1 MNIEAQRKNRHG
13 EIAEDSH
20 RVCVII
26 PDCEYN
32 EIRGLLSGQ
41 RPTVSSVVREFITVG
56 LQAERAKNERA
67 KDQSASGID
76 AN

>member
-1 MNIEAQRKNRHG
+1 MDAKAQQKSRHG

-56 LQAERAKNERA
+56 LQSERAKNERTQD
-67 KDQSASGID
+67 KPSSGIN
-76 AN
+76 AR

>member
-1 MNIEAQRKNRHG
+1 MSAKAQQNSRHG
-13 EIAEDSH
+13 KIAEDSH

-32 EIRGLLSGQ
+32 EIRGLLSGR
-41 RPTVSSVVREFITVG
+41 RPTVYSVVREFITVG

-67 KDQSASGID
+67 KD
-76 AN
+76 

>member
-1 MNIEAQRKNRHG
+1 MKARAQHKSRHG

>member
-1 MNIEAQRKNRHG
+1 MNTEARQKNRHG

-32 EIRGLLSGQ
+32 EIRGLVSGQ
-41 RPTVSSVVREFITVG
+41 RPTGSSVVREFITVG

-76 AN
+76 AH

>member
-1 MNIEAQRKNRHG
+1 MNTEAQQKNRHG

-67 KDQSASGID
+67 KEQSASGIGSH
-76 AN
+76 

>member
-1 MNIEAQRKNRHG
+1 MDSKAQQKSRHG

-41 RPTVSSVVREFITVG
+41 RPTVSSVVREFITIG
-56 LQAERAKNERA
+56 LQSERAKSERTQD
-67 KDQSASGID
+67 KPSSGID
-76 AN
+76 AH

>member
-1 MNIEAQRKNRHG
+1 MNTKAQQKNRHG

-26 PDCEYN
+26 PDCEYK

-41 RPTVSSVVREFITVG
+41 RPTISSVVREFITVG

-76 AN
+76 AH

>member
-1 MNIEAQRKNRHG
+1 MNTEARQKNRHG

-26 PDCEYN
+26 PYCEYN

-76 AN
+76 SH

>member
-1 MNIEAQRKNRHG
+1 MKDRAQQKSRHG

-26 PDCEYN
+26 PDFEYRD
-32 EIRGLLSGQ
+32 ICGLLSGR
-41 RPTVSSVVREFITVG
+41 RPTVSSIVREFITVG
-56 LQAERAKNERA
+56 LQAERAKNERT

-76 AN
+76 SH

>member
-1 MNIEAQRKNRHG
+1 MNTEARQRNRHG

-26 PDCEYN
+26 PDCEYK
-32 EIRGLLSGQ
+32 EIRGMLSGR

-76 AN
+76 SH

>member
-1 MNIEAQRKNRHG
+1 MNTKARQKNRHG

-56 LQAERAKNERA
+56 LQAESAKIERA
-67 KDQSASGID
+67 KD
-76 AN
+76 

>member
-1 MNIEAQRKNRHG
+1 MNTKSQQKSRHG
-13 EIAEDSH
+13 KIAEDSH

-32 EIRGLLSGQ
+32 EIRRMLSGL

-56 LQAERAKNERA
+56 LQSERAKNERA

-76 AN
+76 AH

>member
-26 PDCEYN
+26 PVCEYN

-67 KDQSASGID
+67 KDQSAPGID
-76 AN
+76 AH

>member
-1 MNIEAQRKNRHG
+1 MNTEARQKNRHG

-56 LQAERAKNERA
+56 LQSERAKNERTQD
-67 KDQSASGID
+67 KPSSGID
-76 AN
+76 AS

>member
-1 MNIEAQRKNRHG
+1 MNDNAQQNSRHG
-13 EIAEDSH
+13 KIAEDSH

-67 KDQSASGID
+67 KD
-76 AN
+76 

>member
-1 MNIEAQRKNRHG
+1 MKDRAQQKSRHG

-26 PDCEYN
+26 PDFEYRD
-32 EIRGLLSGQ
+32 ICGLLSGR

-56 LQAERAKNERA
+56 LQAERAKNERT

-76 AN
+76 LH

>member
-1 MNIEAQRKNRHG
+1 MNIQAQHKSRHG

-26 PDCEYN
+26 PNCEY
-32 EIRGLLSGQ
+32 EGIVKLLDAQ

-56 LQAERAKNERA
+56 LQVERIKSERAK
-67 KDQSASGID
+67 G
-76 AN
+76 

>member
-1 MNIEAQRKNRHG
+1 MNAKAQQKSRHG

-26 PDCEYN
+26 PNCEYN

-56 LQAERAKNERA
+56 LQSERAKNELT
-67 KDQSASGID
+67 KDKPSSGID
-76 AN
+76 AH

>member
-1 MNIEAQRKNRHG
+1 MDAKAQQKSRHG

-32 EIRGLLSGQ
+32 EIRGLLSGR

-56 LQAERAKNERA
+56 LQAERAKNERT

-76 AN
+76 SH

>member
-1 MNIEAQRKNRHG
+1 MNAKAQQKSRHG

-26 PDCEYN
+26 PNCEYN

-56 LQAERAKNERA
+56 LQSERAKNERT
-67 KDQSASGID
+67 KDKPSSGID
-76 AN
+76 AH

>member
-1 MNIEAQRKNRHG
+1 MKDRAQQKSRHG

-26 PDCEYN
+26 PDFEYRD
-32 EIRGLLSGQ
+32 ICGLLSGR

-56 LQAERAKNERA
+56 LQAERAKNERT

-76 AN
+76 TR